1 MEDRENLPAY
11 AALPRSARRVFA
23 AIERAIGDGASASV
37 SYNDF
42 RYDHHIGRK
51 SISAFLK
58 LLDHLG
64 LIEIEPGPRLISTFR
79 LSNRWR
85 SVDAVEAKRLAA
97 PGE

>member
-23 AIERAIGDGASASV
+23 AIERAIGDGASAS
-37 SYNDF
+37 YNDF

-51 SISAFLK
+51 SISASLK

-79 LSNRWR
+79 Q
-85 SVDAVEAKRLAA
+85 
-97 PGE
+97 